1 MSISSPS
8 TQQGEIYQNFIGG
21 EWRNS
26 RGSETFTSTNPAH
39 TSEIIGRY
47 QRSTAADIE
56 DAVEAAVKAQPGW
69 AAIPAPERG
78 EILLRSGVALRTTER
93 RACCSDDTRN
103 GQDFEGNTG

>member
-1 MSISSPS
+1 MSISNPS

-26 RGSETFTSTNPAH
+26 RGSETFTSTNPAR
-39 TSEIIGRY
+39 TSEVIGRY
-47 QRSTAADIE
+47 QRSNAADIE

-78 EILLRSGVALRTTER
+78 EILLRAALLLELRER
-93 RACCSDDTRN
+93 RACRSDDARN
-103 GQDFEGNTG
+103 GQDFKGNTG

>member
-1 MSISSPS
+1 MLLKEQLFRCQTVQATTQRGDITMAISSPS

-47 QRSTAADIE
+47 QRSND
-56 DAVEAAVKAQPGW
+56 
-69 AAIPAPERG
+69 
-78 EILLRSGVALRTTER
+78 L
-93 RACCSDDTRN
+93 
-103 GQDFEGNTG
+103 